1 MGFLETQ
8 WVDLTDAGKAK
19 VRNRERERD
28 THTHTRARKQ
38 SNKHARTHASK
49 HTHTHTHAHTHAH
62 TRIHTHTHAHTHART
77 HARTHAHTHTHTH
90 PITYTFTQKWFK
102 AECSVFFG
110 YSQTP
115 YISHT
120 YWFGNLP
127 TTTTTNK
134 QTLSKQN
141 GLSSLA
147 IYRHV
152 RPKTCCGLL
161 VKLTWR
167 YRN

>member
-1 MGFLETQ
+1 MQEKQKSGT
-8 WVDLTDAGKAK
+8 
-19 VRNRERERD
+19 ERE
-28 THTHTRARKQ
+28 THTHTCAHA
-38 SNKHARTHASK
+38 SNQANTHARTQASTHADTHA
-49 HTHTHTHAHTHAH
+49 HTRTHAHAHTHAH
-62 TRIHTHTHAHTHART
+62 ARARAHTHT
-77 HARTHAHTHTHTH
+77 HTHTHTH

-120 YWFGNLP
+120 YWFGDLP
-127 TTTTTNK
+127 TTTTNK

-147 IYRHV
+147 IHRHV